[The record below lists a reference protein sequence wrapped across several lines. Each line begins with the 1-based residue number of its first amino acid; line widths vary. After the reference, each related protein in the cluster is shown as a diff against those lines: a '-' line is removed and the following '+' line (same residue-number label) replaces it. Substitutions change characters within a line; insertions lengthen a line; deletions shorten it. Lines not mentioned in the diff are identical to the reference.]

1 MHRSRGDRRASVSGA
16 PLGGAGL
23 ASARLA
29 DFAASLEFETIPPE
43 VVQAAGDHLLDAIGV
58 GLAAAS
64 LPAANKYAA
73 AIRELGKGD
82 DATVLGLPGRWPAA
96 SAALHNGTLIHSLE
110 FDDTHIAS
118 VVHGSSVLAAAA
130 LAVAEKSKAS
140 GRDLLKAYVAGWEAF
155 IRLGLAAP
163 GKLQPRG
170 FQLTSVG
177 GSSIAALVSSMLL
190 GLDRMQ
196 TRHALGITASQMSGT
211 FEPLADGSASKAM
224 NPGWAAHGGV
234 VAALLAQ
241 AGMSGPGTVFEGR
254 FGLFGVFAGDASLG
268 ERYASLLETL
278 GAQWHLPEAALKA
291 YPCCHY
297 VHPFLECAEALRTD
311 LSACGVTDGD
321 IARVTCT
328 GPAGYET
335 VICDP
340 WPRKQRP
347 SNGYDAKFSLPY
359 CVSAALLGSII
370 DVPFFAFDTPEP
382 RVLALASRVK
392 WRRDEQ
398 SNFPR
403 HFPARIDV
411 QIAGGSAISRAVH
424 DVFGSPARR
433 MPREQLI
440 GKFRSNAAL
449 SLTVEGVERTLTL
462 LERVA
467 ELPDVRA
474 LGDALTASP

>member
-1 MHRSRGDRRASVSGA
+1 MSTTPLDGA
-16 PLGGAGL
+16 AL

-29 DFAASLEFETIPPE
+29 DFAAALEFEAIPLE
-43 VVQAAGDHLLDAIGV
+43 VVQAASDHLLDAIGV

-64 LPAANKYAA
+64 LPAADKYAA
-73 AIRELGKGD
+73 ALRELGEGD

-140 GRDLLKAYVAGWEAF
+140 GRDLLKAYVVGWEAF

-163 GKLQPRG
+163 GLFQPRG
-170 FQLTSVG
+170 FQLTAVG

-190 GLDRMQ
+190 GLDPAS

-211 FEPLADGSASKAM
+211 FEPLADGSASKAL

-234 VAALLAQ
+234 VAALLAKS
-241 AGMSGPGTVFEGR
+241 GMTGPMTVYEGR
-254 FGLFGVFAGDASLG
+254 FGLYGAFAGDASLG
-268 ERYASLLETL
+268 ERYVALLRSLGTR
-278 GAQWHLPEAALKA
+278 WHLPEAALKA

-297 VHPFLECAEALRTD
+297 IHPFLECADALRME
-311 LSACGVTDGD
+311 LAARGVLAEN
-321 IARVTCT
+321 IAQITCT

-340 WPRKQRP
+340 WARKQRP

-359 CVSAALLGSII
+359 CVSAALSGATI
-370 DVPFFAFDTPEP
+370 DVPFFAFDTPDP
-382 RVLALASRVK
+382 RVLTLASRVM
-392 WRRDEQ
+392 WQRDDEAD
-398 SNFPR
+398 FPR
-403 HFPARIDV
+403 CFPARVDL
-411 QIAGGSAISRAVH
+411 QIAGGSVLGRAVD

-433 MPREQLI
+433 MPHEQLI
-440 GKFRSNAAL
+440 AKFRGNAVL
-449 SLTVEGVERTLTL
+449 SLTADGVERVLSQ
-462 LERVA
+462 LERIA
-467 ELPDVRA
+467 EMPDVRV
-474 LGDALTASP
+474 LGDTLIAA